1 MQKQGSK
8 AKNAINRIAAM
19 GTRNPHITLS
29 GCLFSAGGI
38 LLITNVVPT
47 VAGALFGA
55 AASLLGAGITE
66 FNKKKADASDKV
78 RREADARRYLAAEL
92 NRAVERMLFIHQ
104 RACANFICA
113 STQSDMPNDKQE
125 DFIPHMP
132 TLYPDSPQFRDLSGD
147 DAIALIVFYDALQA
161 LERSVEDWWQREGQ
175 LPVNIF
181 NAFLGL
187 ATDGLLHAKEA
198 LVRFELDR
206 LYPPRYQAWKP
217 LSERVESA
225 LMGSTRAMEAH
236 LKRHE
241 TPKAA

>member
-1 MQKQGSK
+1 MQNQVSK
-8 AKNAINRIAAM
+8 AKNVINRIAAL
-19 GTRNPHITLS
+19 GTRNPHIALS
-29 GCLFSAGGI
+29 GCLFSAGS
-38 LLITNVVPT
+38 LLLMTNVVPT

-55 AASLLGAGITE
+55 AASLLGAGVTE
-66 FNKKKADASDKV
+66 FNKKKSDASDKV
-78 RREADARRYLAAEL
+78 RRETDARRYFAAEL

-113 STQSDMPNDKQE
+113 STQSDMPNDKRE

-132 TLYPDSPQFRDLSGD
+132 TLYPDAPQFRDLSGD
-147 DAIALIVFYDALQA
+147 DAMALIAFYDVLQA

-175 LPVNIF
+175 LSVNIF

-206 LYPPRYQAWKP
+206 LYPPRYQAWNP

-225 LMGSTRAMEAH
+225 LKSSTQIMEAH

-241 TPKAA
+241 APKTA